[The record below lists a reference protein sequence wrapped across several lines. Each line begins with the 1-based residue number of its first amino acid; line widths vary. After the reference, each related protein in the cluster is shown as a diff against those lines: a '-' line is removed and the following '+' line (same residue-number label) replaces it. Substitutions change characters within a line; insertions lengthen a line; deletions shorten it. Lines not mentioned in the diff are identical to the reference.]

1 MDSRAPL
8 DEYERLLAPAR
19 ERFAARSG
27 LKLLESPTVD
37 AVLMESFLLHFC
49 AIGTRMTEPVESW
62 LHRSAERCEI
72 FGLPELARALD
83 QHARAEA
90 GHHLM
95 MITDVRSL
103 ATRWNACRQP
113 PVDADEFLGQPP
125 SLGAT
130 RYSQLHEDNI
140 TSDTPY
146 SQIAIQYEIE
156 MLPLRYG
163 EQLIARCIEL
173 LGADIL
179 SCLSFVTEHID
190 LDVGHTKFNAR
201 ELGKLIERDPTRL
214 PALVVAGTAALDAYA
229 QFLADCV
236 QLAKRHSQ
244 AVQSFITPSPSL
256 SWQVRLPPGT
266 QKNEAPASIPDWLE
280 DLRSLRGSVLYAEG
294 RRSQFKIAEG
304 RCYDPDPID
313 LHAYHVLAYHD
324 HQLVGCARVYPLA
337 SETACCTTEAI
348 LGKKA
353 FAEMLLELG
362 AQRTITVEIGRWVV
376 HPEHRKGVLG
386 VQLAAGAATLAK
398 RLGFQIAVC
407 TAGTADR
414 QDRILTRMGL
424 KAVPTVDV
432 LKCDAYTD
440 WVRVMYFHIQNLK
453 FAHIM
458 DQMAETLGL
467 NQIFLGSQHYAYT

>member
-1 MDSRAPL
+1 MNSRIPL

-19 ERFAARSG
+19 ERFAAQSG

-49 AIGTRMTEPVESW
+49 AIGTRMTESVESW

-72 FGLPELARALD
+72 FGLPELAHALD

-95 MITDVRSL
+95 MMADVRSL
-103 ATRWNACRQP
+103 ATRWNTCRQP
-113 PVDADEFLGQPP
+113 PVDADEFLCRPP
-125 SLGAT
+125 SLGAI
-130 RYSQLHEDNI
+130 RYCQLHEDNI

-146 SQIAIQYEIE
+146 AQIAIEYEIE
-156 MLPLRYG
+156 TLPLRYG

-179 SCLSFVTEHID
+179 PCLSFVTQHVD

-201 ELGKLIERDPTRL
+201 ELGKLIELDPTCL
-214 PALVVAGTAALDAYA
+214 PALVAAGTAALDAYA
-229 QFLADCV
+229 QFLADCA
-236 QLAKRHSQ
+236 QLAERHSQ
-244 AVQSFITPSPSL
+244 AVQSSITPSPSL
-256 SWQVRLPPGT
+256 SWQVRLPPETHENG
-266 QKNEAPASIPDWLE
+266 EPALIPDWVE
-280 DLRSLRGSVLYAEG
+280 DVRSLRGSVLYADG

-304 RCYDPDPID
+304 RYYDPDPID

-324 HQLVGCARVYPLA
+324 HQLVGCIRIYPLA
-337 SETACCTTEAI
+337 SDAACCTTETI

-353 FAEMLLELG
+353 FTEMLLQLG
-362 AQRTITVEIGRWVV
+362 AQRTTTVEIGRWVV
-376 HPEHRKGVLG
+376 HPKHRKGG
-386 VQLAAGAATLAK
+386 PRVQLAAGAATLAK

-407 TAGTADR
+407 SAETEDK
-414 QDRILTRMGL
+414 QDRILARMGL
-424 KAVPTVDV
+424 KTVPTVGV

-440 WVRVMYFHIQNLK
+440 RVSVMYVHVQNLK
-453 FAHIM
+453 FVRIM

-467 NQIFLGSQHYAYT
+467 NQTSWES